1 MGVNILA
8 PLVFKAWKDIIN
20 RQPNDLDLLKQIKEK
35 AVETNRTFWYLGIRF
50 NQMAKNKIK

>member
-20 RQPNDLDLLKQIKEK
+20 RQANDLDLLKQIKEK
-35 AVETNRTFWYLGIRF
+35 AIETNRTFGYLGI
-50 NQMAKNKIK
+50 